1 MNRRLLLIL
10 GAIFILIIAAIIVVT
25 AQFTPDETMPA
36 FAAAVAFV
44 DAAASGDDETAEQY
58 LGPGLRAY
66 VENNCPN
73 GSVSACID
81 AYIPDEWGAF
91 RDMTFRR
98 AAPNGDRWHVDLIG
112 YWERDQGFSG
122 VCVYA
127 DMALETDGQWRVQ
140 RWAGFAWC
148 GDPNTRSMATNVDA
162 PNQAP

>member
-10 GAIFILIIAAIIVVT
+10 GAIFIVT
-25 AQFTPDETMPA
+25 VLALVLVTSQLTPDVSMPP

-44 DAAASGDDETAEQY
+44 DAAARGDDAAAEAY
-58 LGPGLRAY
+58 LSADLRRFVA
-66 VENNCPN
+66 ENCPS
-73 GSVSACID
+73 GSVSACVD

-91 RDMTFRR
+91 RGITFRR

-127 DMALETDGQWRVQ
+127 DMAPESDGQWRVQ

-148 GDPNTRSMATNVDA
+148 GDPNTRSMATNPDA
-162 PNQAP
+162 PNRAP